1 MPSLRGR
8 SRPKSQADLLSNI
21 KYSLGL
27 KSPAIDFSIYLS
39 ISIYMN
45 YICIYTHIICHLTST
60 NVHRDFYI
68 LKYAYVCVQ

>member
-39 ISIYMN
+39 ISIYELYM
-45 YICIYTHIICHLTST
+45 YIYTHNMPSHKHKCSQRLLYT
-60 NVHRDFYI
+60 
-68 LKYAYVCVQ
+68 